1 MVVVYYREKCTLE
14 STGEKRISQVW
25 SGAMGMGPQST
36 SVSLAIIAI
45 YVIKG
50 WYSLT
55 NEAIVKIVG

>member
-1 MVVVYYREKCTLE
+1 MHIRINRRKTYQPGLE
-14 STGEKRISQVW
+14 WGHGNGRGGV
-25 SGAMGMGPQST
+25 GPQST

-55 NEAIVKIVG
+55 NEAIVKTVG